1 MEKTLKN
8 LLLAGIGTIAYGYE
22 KGAAVI
28 EELVKKGEISI
39 EQGKELNAELKKK
52 LSKTAAAG
60 SEAYS
65 ELLAGL
71 NLVSKKEFAE
81 FKAGVEKELTELKE
95 MIKNLENK

>member
-1 MEKTLKN
+1 M
-8 LLLAGIGTIAYGYE
+8 LAGIGTIAYGYE

-81 FKAGVEKELTELKE
+81 FKAGVEKELAELKE